1 VLFGKVAAPFLSPR
15 ESLVLEIVIAGGWVM
30 LPLVLCSI
38 AATGIVVERS
48 LALRV
53 EKVAPRTLLPQIWQ
67 WHKAGQLD
75 GARLR
80 AIHATSPLGKVL
92 AAGLKNSGH
101 TREVM
106 KEAIE
111 DAGRQVLAELER
123 FLNMLGTIGSLSPL
137 LGLLGTVLGMIQM
150 FSGVAGAGALGSPA
164 AVAGGIA
171 QALIT
176 TAAGLIIAIPSVMAY
191 RYLKGRVDAMVLVM
205 EADALRLVEMIH
217 GEREAEEAAA

>member
-1 VLFGKVAAPFLSPR
+1 M
-15 ESLVLEIVIAGGWVM
+15 LEIVIAGGWVM

>member
-1 VLFGKVAAPFLSPR
+1 
-15 ESLVLEIVIAGGWVM
+15 VLEIVIAGGWVM
-30 LPLVLCSI
+30 LPLILCSI
-38 AATGIVVERS
+38 AAMGIVVERS

-67 WHKAGQLD
+67 WHQAGQLD

-217 GEREAEEAAA
+217 GEREADEAAA